1 MFYGLHFTSDTGEAL
16 QVMLNTNG
24 LKLYARATTGGGWG
38 QWRRLDQ
45 EKNDTSS
52 TVEKAQSA
60 GRWTSPMTLH
70 FGGDVSGSVTFDG
83 SQDVTAR
90 LIVTSDSG
98 GEIIKAQAAEKADRW
113 SNPVTMS
120 FSKDVSGSVT
130 FDGSRNVN
138 AELTINP
145 DLIGINASTVEQL
158 VRDSIQ
164 EEIRSSITNS
174 RGLIRTAIKKGVA
187 AGSVDNSTNLL

>member
-1 MFYGLHFTSDTGEAL
+1 
-16 QVMLNTNG
+16 
-24 LKLYARATTGGGWG
+24 
-38 QWRRLDQ
+38 
-45 EKNDTSS
+45 
-52 TVEKAQSA
+52 
-60 GRWTSPMTLH
+60 MTLH